1 MEVAAIIFEVKWLT
15 VKEQSTV
22 ALVRVREDNTELINI
37 NKQD

>member
-1 MEVAAIIFEVKWLT
+1 MEVAARLSEVKWLT

-37 NKQD
+37 NRQD